1 MQRDELFAMFKNMRL
16 QMTKEQSDQ
25 IFSSIDFD
33 NSGRISMPEI
43 QADFQ
48 KVVSK
53 EIADLIYEQKSIQ
66 RLAEAERK
74 DTQAM
79 DYGIDQILKGE
90 HKTSQLMTRIEILT
104 AKNTSLQKRLEHSA
118 LINNNIQQNC
128 LAAEQ

>member
-1 MQRDELFAMFKNMRL
+1 
-16 QMTKEQSDQ
+16 
-25 IFSSIDFD
+25 
-33 NSGRISMPEI
+33 MPEI

-79 DYGIDQILKGE
+79 DYGID
-90 HKTSQLMTRIEILT
+90 
-104 AKNTSLQKRLEHSA
+104 
-118 LINNNIQQNC
+118 
-128 LAAEQ
+128 